1 MARVA
6 GDYRLLPCSGGL
18 AGRGLLRCQPTGPG
32 VQRAVRAPSGRV
44 DDAHLCS
51 GGGAGGGAGGAAAD
65 WARGSGKCHLS
76 ALLITTHRG
85 WLPRTDMCV
94 CVCPGPAGP
103 LGEEN
108 GGEAED
114 T

>member
-6 GDYRLLPCSGGL
+6 GNYRLLPCSGGPS
-18 AGRGLLRCQPTGPG
+18 GGGLLHCQPTGPRSAEG
-32 VQRAVRAPSGRV
+32 CQSPTGWV
-44 DDAHLCS
+44 DDGHLRS
-51 GGGAGGGAGGAAAD
+51 GGGAGGRGGEAAAD
-65 WARGSGKCHLS
+65 RAPGSSKCHLS

-85 WLPRTDMCV
+85 WLPWMDMCV